1 MQHADVKS
9 LQEKLIGAFGAGV
22 KTVLLPVANRKDFED
37 VPKEVKEGME
47 VLFVGH
53 IWEALGLVW
62 PERWEGA
69 VGLGESRL

>member
-1 MQHADVKS
+1 
-9 LQEKLIGAFGAGV
+9 LIGAFGAGV

-53 IWEALGLVW
+53 IWEALRIVW
-62 PERWEGA
+62 PDESWGGSWE
-69 VGLGESRL
+69 VESRL